1 MRMEKPIWLKKQN
14 ISEDFKIIVGEDPYI
29 KGQMDKDPKGYFLIR
44 INKDTKEIE
53 AAHCTESNLITCM
66 IKGKTAKE
74 VYMKIVELELV
85 SLLDHAAYL
94 GKELK
99 KAEDA
104 LKSGK
109 EYVQDD

>member
-1 MRMEKPIWLKKQN
+1 MEKPTWLKKQN
-14 ISEDFKIIVGEDPYI
+14 ISEDFEIVQGYDPYI
-29 KGQMDKDPKGYFLIR
+29 KGYMDQDPKGYFLIR
-44 INKDTKEIE
+44 INKEAKQIE
-53 AAHCTESNLITCM
+53 AAHCTKEHIITLM
-66 IKGKTAKE
+66 ITGETAQE

-104 LKSGK
+104 LKSEK
-109 EYVQDD
+109 EYVQDN